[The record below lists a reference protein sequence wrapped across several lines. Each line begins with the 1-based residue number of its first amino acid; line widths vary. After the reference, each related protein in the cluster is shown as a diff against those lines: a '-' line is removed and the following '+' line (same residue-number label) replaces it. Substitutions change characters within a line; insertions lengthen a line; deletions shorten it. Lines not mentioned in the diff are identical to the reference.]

1 MSITIKEALH
11 IAINLL
17 EQQPTTKQNKQAI
30 KLLSNLTNRDYFVKW
45 NKSLIIST
53 LDEWIK
59 EHDRVPTVRDL
70 TETGMPKA
78 VVIQKHF
85 GVSASVFL
93 KQQYGHLIPKTER
106 RNKYGF
112 NCQEDWINCFRTQ
125 FLKHNRPKCKQYNLV
140 KDECTP
146 QYETIIRHSG
156 VSSWTELL
164 KVANVC
170 YLKSNAEINKIC
182 IRKSNSDII
191 QRYEKAVA
199 KQERL
204 DKELM
209 ETIKNNKP

>member
-17 EQQPTTKQNKQAI
+17 EQQPPTKDNKQAI

-45 NKSLIIST
+45 NKALIVST
-53 LDEWIK
+53 LDKWIK
-59 EHDRVPTVRDL
+59 EHNRVPTVRDL
-70 TETGMPKA
+70 AETGMPKA
-78 VVIQKHF
+78 VTIQKHF

-93 KQQYGHLIPKTER
+93 KQQYGYLKPKKER
-106 RNKYGF
+106 HNKYNF
-112 NCQEDWINCFRTQ
+112 NCKEDWINCFRTQ

-146 QYETIIRHSG
+146 QYETIVRHSG
-156 VSSWTELL
+156 VSSWTELI

-170 YLKSNAEINKIC
+170 YLKSNAETSKLC

-191 QRYEKAVA
+191 KRYERAVA

-204 DKELM
+204 DKELI
-209 ETIKNNKP
+209 ETIINNKP